1 MKSHNVRLTRHD
13 KDFDV
18 ITSPV
23 IKMATVT
30 VLYCIT
36 VKIGFAG
43 APTRQCD
50 AALAA
55 LAKTKILCTE
65 FANCG
70 RIDTLSSVVGRP
82 ASCRLTR
89 TSVIVDKFQIEQIID
104 HNYRVA
110 LGFF

>member
-1 MKSHNVRLTRHD
+1 VRLTRHD

-23 IKMATVT
+23 IKTATSCLT
-30 VLYCIT
+30 LLHH
-36 VKIGFAG
+36 GENRLFAG

-65 FANCG
+65 FANCW
-70 RIDTLSSVVGRP
+70 RI
-82 ASCRLTR
+82 
-89 TSVIVDKFQIEQIID
+89 
-104 HNYRVA
+104 
-110 LGFF
+110 